1 MNLKENIFGFETE
14 FQPTSSCNAWVAT
27 AVIGSGVVGALAT
40 GYAANRASETQRDN
54 ANRVSDIQQGQYK
67 QTREDLEP
75 YRAIGVD
82 ATGRMNTR
90 LSELTTPISVK
101 PQDFL
106 DSDYYKFLENQG
118 TRGVQNSA
126 AFRGLG
132 KSGAALK
139 GTAAFLKGLNSQEW
153 MNNFQM
159 QNTNQTNTFNRLK
172 SLIDTGVGAATGTG
186 VLGEKAAYNS
196 GTALTGGANAEAAG
210 INRIGSSVAGLAN
223 NIGGY
228 AMYQGMYG
236 NPTGNNPAG
245 PITLGGP
252 NGPTPFSA

>member
-14 FQPTSSCNAWVAT
+14 FQPTSSCNAWVAA
-27 AVIGSGVVGALAT
+27 AVLGGSAVSALAT
-40 GYAANRASETQRDN
+40 GYAANRASETQSAN
-54 ANRVSDIQQGQYK
+54 AQRVSDMQQKQYQ
-67 QTREDLEP
+67 QTREDLSP
-75 YRAIGVD
+75 YRAIGED
-82 ATGRMNTR
+82 ASGRMTTR

-159 QNTNQTNTFNRLK
+159 QNTNQTNAFSRLK
-172 SLIDTGVGAATGTG
+172 SLIDTGAGAATGTG
-186 VLGEKAAYNS
+186 ALGEKAAYNS

-236 NPTGNNPAG
+236 NQSDSNSIRPNVSNGIFDASGNG
-245 PITLGGP
+245 
-252 NGPTPFSA
+252 